1 MVNSKLVFVAI
12 STLLLFGTAEA
23 QDQVEQPWWPH
34 PIWGSDDQ
42 VGASNWIT
50 AEKIL
55 SSLSVVETGKLY
67 ELGFPYENGMALVG
81 SRSYELVLPETSG
94 PSEDGLLSHG
104 EKLTTNIGQIG
115 TQFDGLGHVG
125 RRVTLEGGEQ
135 VDAFYNGFTVD
146 EVYAPDGLQKLGIEN
161 VKPIITR
168 GILIDIAGYKD
179 MKTLPEGYVVTMA
192 DVRNALTRQ
201 DVDEGKITPGDALLF
216 NFGWWRKVGDH
227 ERYVNNLS
235 WAGIDG
241 EVAQWVL
248 SKKASMFG
256 SDASGDP
263 PDQRHVHFEL
273 LMKNGIYN
281 LEFMNFE
288 SLLEDKVYE
297 FLFVFTPIAFKGAT
311 GSPGRPIAI
320 R

>member
-1 MVNSKLVFVAI
+1 MFNRKLVFAAI
-12 STLLLFGTAEA
+12 STLSLYRAAGA

-34 PIWGSDDQ
+34 PIWGGDDQ

-94 PSEDGLLSHG
+94 PSGDGLLSHG
-104 EKLTTNIGQIG
+104 ERLTTNIGQIG

-135 VDAFYNGFTVD
+135 VDAFYNGFTAD
-146 EVYAPDGLQKLGIEN
+146 EVYAPDGLKKLGIEN

-168 GILIDIAGYKD
+168 GILVDLAGGRD
-179 MKTLPEGYVVTMA
+179 MEILPEGYVATMA
-192 DVRNALTRQ
+192 DVRNALARQ
-201 DVDEGKITPGDALLF
+201 KVDERGITPGDALLF
-216 NFGWWRKVGDH
+216 NFGWWRNAGDH
-227 ERYVNNLS
+227 KRYTNFK
-235 WAGIDG
+235 WPGIDR
-241 EVAQWVL
+241 EVAQWVI

-256 SDASGDP
+256 SDASGEP
-263 PDQRHVHFEL
+263 GEAHHVHFEV

-288 SLLEDKVYE
+288 SLLEDDVYE
-297 FLFVFTPIAFKGAT
+297 FLFIFTPIAFKGAT